1 MYKTRAEAEQFAR
14 ELCDLLGGVPT
25 RAETACGAGG
35 TATSV
40 DAAICVPFTALPGL
54 AQAFAPCG
62 VAIGAQNVHQNA
74 EGAFTGEI
82 SAGMLQ
88 ELGCSYAIVGHSER
102 RQHFAETDASVAQKT
117 VALLN
122 AGIIPVVC
130 VGETLEERDA
140 GRTESVVRVQME
152 AVLAA
157 VRELGADRSHAPAP
171 KGGAGGEPA
180 ANAAKG
186 KRQGAV
192 QPVGPLPAAAIVVA
206 YEPVWAIGTGRSS
219 SAQDAQ
225 QVAGWIR
232 AWLAS
237 GIGADATDAVRILY
251 GGSVKPDNI
260 ASFVALPDIDG
271 ALVGGASLQAASF
284 AQLLHNS
291 REDM

>member
-14 ELCDLLGGVPT
+14 ELCALPGGVPS
-25 RAETACGAGG
+25 RAETAGGAAG
-35 TATSV
+35 TATSAVAWV
-40 DAAICVPFTALPGL
+40 DAAICAPFTALPGL

-82 SAGMLQ
+82 SVGMLQ

-102 RQHFAETDASVAQKT
+102 RQYFAETDAAVAQKT
-117 VALLN
+117 VALLD
-122 AGIIPVVC
+122 AGIVPVVC
-130 VGETLEERDA
+130 VGETLEEREA
-140 GRTESVVRVQME
+140 GRTESVVRAQVE

-157 VRELGADRSHAPAP
+157 VRELGANRPSAP
-171 KGGAGGEPA
+171 GAARPA
-180 ANAAKG
+180 
-186 KRQGAV
+186 
-192 QPVGPLPAAAIVVA
+192 GPLSAAALVVA

-219 SAQDAQ
+219 SAKDAQ
-225 QVAGWIR
+225 QIAGWIR

-237 GIGADATDAVRILY
+237 GIGADAADAVRILY

-260 ASFVALPDIDG
+260 AAFVATPDIDG

-284 AQLLHNS
+284 AQLLRNC